1 MEFSLH
7 LFFVFSF
14 LFVRLGKVE
23 FLLRRSCSH
32 NGKSNI
38 CQGRCAIII
47 SQGNNLQMNSPFP
60 TQSRRLFYKAYSIDG
75 ETNGCHFADDI
86 SKCISFAKN
95 VWISIKITPKCVP
108 VGPIDNKSTSQI
120 AKFMGP
126 TWGPP
131 GSCRPQVGPMLAPW
145 SLLSGF
151 GSDNGLAPNR
161 HQSIIW
167 SNDCLAY
174 WHIYIRPS
182 VQMSFFRKV

>member
-1 MEFSLH
+1 MHGIQFALIFCH
-7 LFFVFSF
+7 FPFF
-14 LFVRLGKVE
+14 LFALERCK

-60 TQSRRLFYKAYSIDG
+60 TQSRRLFYKAYCMDG

-86 SKCISFAKN
+86 SKCISFVKN

-108 VGPIDNKSTSQI
+108 VGPFDNKPTSQR

-126 TWGPP
+126 TWDPP
-131 GSCRPQVGPMLAPW
+131 GSYRPQMGPMLAPCYQGLVQIMAW
-145 SLLSGF
+145 HRTGINPLSE
-151 GSDNGLAPNR
+151 AV
-161 HQSIIW
+161 I
-167 SNDCLAY
+167 A
-174 WHIYIRPS
+174 
-182 VQMSFFRKV
+182 